1 MKTALF
7 ALPLLLA
14 TTIAPVIA
22 QDDHSGHEEAAA
34 AYTIET
40 PIETLMAN
48 ETTKA
53 IVLAERP
60 GLDEHPAYGQF
71 KALSLKAVQPFSQG
85 VITDEKLTAISA
97 KLAEIK

>member
-14 TTIAPVIA
+14 TTVAPAIA
-22 QDDHSGHEEAAA
+22 QDDHSGHEDSA

-48 ETTKA
+48 DTTKA
-53 IVLAERP
+53 IVLAELP

>member
-14 TTIAPVIA
+14 TTIAPAIA
-22 QDDHSGHEEAAA
+22 QDDHSGHEAA
-34 AYTIET
+34 AYTLET

-53 IVLAERP
+53 IVLAELP
-60 GLDEHPAYGQF
+60 GLDEHPAYSQF

-85 VITDEKLTAISA
+85 MITDETLAKISA
-97 KLAEIK
+97 KLAEAK